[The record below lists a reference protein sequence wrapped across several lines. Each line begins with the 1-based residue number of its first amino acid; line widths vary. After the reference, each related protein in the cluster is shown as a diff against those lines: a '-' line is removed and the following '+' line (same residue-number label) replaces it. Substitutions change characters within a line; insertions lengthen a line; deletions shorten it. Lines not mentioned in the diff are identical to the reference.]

1 MFRRDEIFP
10 ISEKTITKV
19 HIGLLA
25 LVAFA
30 LPFKSLVNI
39 FAALALVTWFFTSPF
54 SEFSRRSKFTRVL
67 VAILLFY
74 FLHVFAFF
82 YTSNIQ
88 ESFFNLEIKLS
99 MLVFPLIFYS
109 GRYTWQQM
117 KFFVTSFVLG
127 CLACCAACLLRAG
140 YLSLAEGKNYFF
152 YQDLSW
158 FQHPSYLAMY
168 LTFCCVALLQKNI
181 FSAAARFL
189 CIVFFSLFVLLLSS
203 KTGIAIHFL
212 FLLMAG
218 GAWYLGKKRYAAVA
232 VFSASAALTI
242 YLVVNYVPPV
252 KERFQNVVSAFGAGQ
267 IDKSATESTA
277 VRMLIWGEAKQ
288 IMREHPLLGVSPG
301 DANAALYGRYQANGL
316 TGAYAKK
323 LNAHNQYLQTGVGLG
338 LAGLAS
344 LLAIFFVPLFNRP
357 RKLLVFFLLI
367 TAVNFL
373 TESMLQTMAGSVF
386 FSYFYALLCFDK
398 ELNLKQKQAS

>member
-1 MFRRDEIFP
+1 MFTQQDIFP
-10 ISEKTITKV
+10 SAEKPVHKV
-19 HIGLLA
+19 HTALLA

-30 LPFKSLVNI
+30 LPFKLAVNV
-39 FAALALVTWFFTSPF
+39 FAALAIVTWFFTNPYREFRSP
-54 SEFSRRSKFTRVL
+54 SKFTKVL
-67 VAILLFY
+67 LVILAFY
-74 FLHVFAFF
+74 FLHILAFL
-82 YTSNIQ
+82 YTSNFQ
-88 ESFFNLEIKLS
+88 EGFFNLEIKLG

-109 GRYTWQQM
+109 GKFTWQQM

-127 CLACCAACLLRAG
+127 SLACCLACLLRAG
-140 YLSLAEGKNYFF
+140 YLTLAGDRNYFF

-181 FSAAARFL
+181 FTRVQRLF
-189 CIVFFSLFVLLLSS
+189 CIVFFTLFILLLSS

-218 GAWYLGKKRYAAVA
+218 MTWYLGKRRYLAVLGFTISS
-232 VFSASAALTI
+232 VLTI
-242 YLVVNYVPPV
+242 YLAVNYIPPV
-252 KERFQNVVSAFGAGQ
+252 KERFQNVVSAFRTHAP
-267 IDKSATESTA
+267 DKSATESTA
-277 VRMLIWGEAKQ
+277 VRMLIWQEASQ
-288 IMREHPLLGVSPG
+288 IMLDHPLLGVSPG
-301 DANAALYGRYQANGL
+301 DANAALYERYRENGL
-316 TGAYAKK
+316 TGAYQKK
-323 LNAHNQYLQTGVGLG
+323 LNAHNQYFQTGVGLG
-338 LAGLAS
+338 FTGLAV
-344 LLAIFFVPLFNRP
+344 LIALFVVPFFNRP

-398 ELNLKQKQAS
+398 ELNLKTRTGL